1 MKKMI
6 SLKLVVTLLVAITVM
21 FSCEKESI
29 TNETVQPY
37 SELAKR
43 LLQSETT
50 GSGNAL
56 EGRNDGTVL
65 DFLLADE
72 DYTVLVAAVS
82 KIAGLPEVL
91 SRPRLNVTLFAP
103 TNEAFMQFLADN
115 NIPSLNDVPLDV
127 LEAVLANHFLV
138 GGKTADQLGAYE
150 STAAMVSFYEAR
162 PIQLSLYVNKD
173 NGVTLNGNV
182 TVVGANNVVG
192 RSVVHKVNTV
202 IALPNVVTFA
212 VSNPLFS
219 SLVEALTRSDLSI
232 DFVSVLSGERPFTV
246 LAPTNQAFDNLLA
259 ALGLNTIA
267 EIPADVLE
275 TVLLYHVAGGSF
287 RANKLSKGRTVATL
301 AEPNTYKT
309 EVRNGELFIVANQ
322 NEAKVLVGN
331 VQGTNGVVHAIDTVI
346 LP

>member
-1 MKKMI
+1 M
-6 SLKLVVTLLVAITVM
+6 LLVAGMVL
-21 FSCEKESI
+21 FSCQSESL
-29 TNETVQPY
+29 TNETAQPY

-43 LLQSETT
+43 LLQSE
-50 GSGNAL
+50 GSDNANAL
-56 EGRNDGTVL
+56 EGRNNGTVL
-65 DFLLADE
+65 DFLLADA
-72 DYTVLVAAVS
+72 DYTVLVAAAS

-103 TNEAFMQFLADN
+103 TNEAFVQFLADN
-115 NIPSLNDVPLDV
+115 NIPSLDDVPLEV

-150 STAAMVSFYEAR
+150 STASMVSFDEAR
-162 PIQLSLYVNKD
+162 PAQLSLYVNKD

-182 TVVGANNVVG
+182 AVIGANNLIG
-192 RSVVHKVNTV
+192 RSVVHKVSSV

-219 SLVEALTRSDLSI
+219 SLVEALTRPDLSI
-232 DFVSVLSGERPFTV
+232 DFVSVLSGAGPFTV
-246 LAPTNQAFDNLLA
+246 LAPTNQAFDNLLV

-275 TVLLYHVAGGSF
+275 TVLLYHVAGGNL

-309 EVRNGELFIVANQ
+309 QVRM
-322 NEAKVLVGN
+322 
-331 VQGTNGVVHAIDTVI
+331 VI
-346 LP
+346 YLL